1 MRRQCAAL
9 RALCLLGLL
18 GLGLVAAGCS
28 SADEPAGGGA
38 EAPTERCAE
47 LHPIGDFGEVAV
59 DIGGDP
65 QCLLLAQTP
74 DERSRGLMEV
84 TDLAGY
90 PGMLFVFPSDSSGP
104 FWMRNTPT
112 PLSIAFLDADG
123 SVVSVADM
131 EPCADDEPTCI
142 NYRADGPY
150 RFAVE
155 VPQGHLADLGLAGDA
170 RLVVTSAI
178 DPS

>member
-1 MRRQCAAL
+1 M
-9 RALCLLGLL
+9 
-18 GLGLVAAGCS
+18 AAGCS
-28 SADEPAGGGA
+28 SADEPAGGGT
-38 EAPTERCAE
+38 EAPGARCAE
-47 LHPIGDFGEVAV
+47 LHPIGYFGEVAV

-74 DERSRGLMEV
+74 GERSRGLMEV

-131 EPCADDEPTCI
+131 EPCADDEPTCT

-155 VPQGHLADLGLAGDA
+155 VPKGHLADLGLAGDA